1 MSEPGHPSTREA
13 VRGPASLDFDRTP
26 FIVIWETTRACDLAC
41 VHCRATAQ
49 PDPLPGELS
58 HAEAL
63 ALIDQVA
70 DMGAPVLVFSG
81 GDPLKRSD
89 LLELVRHAKSR
100 RLRVG
105 TIPAATPRL
114 TREAVFALKDAGLD
128 QIAFSLDASTAE
140 AHDRVRRVPG
150 TFAKV
155 MEAVTW
161 AHEAGIPLQINT
173 VISAANLDDLDR
185 IIALVSELK
194 IVFWEVF
201 FLVPV
206 GRGSDV
212 AGLTAPQYEQVFAR
226 LYALSRRADFVIKV
240 TEALHY
246 RRYVA
251 RRQMEERRDG
261 HDDQLTAPSASRMLP
276 GGAQP
281 MGRHWIDRGHGTIGL
296 APQTVNAGKGH
307 VFISCTGDVY
317 PSGFL
322 PRSAGNIRQAGLAAL
337 YRDAPLFRDLRT
349 PSLLKGRCGVC
360 EFHTICGGSRA
371 RAYAMTGD
379 YLAEDPRYAYQPH
392 ALYPVSDDSPTKEM
406 SCTPR
411 F

>member
-1 MSEPGHPSTREA
+1 MAAPGPSSPHEG
-13 VRGPASLDFDRTP
+13 VRGPASLDFGQTP

-63 ALIDQVA
+63 GLIDQVA
-70 DMGAPVLVFSG
+70 DMGTPVLVFSG

-89 LLELVRHAKSR
+89 VLELVRHAKSR

-114 TREAVFALKDAGLD
+114 TREAIFALKEAGLD
-128 QIAFSLDASTAE
+128 QIAFSLDASTAQ

-173 VISAANLDDLDR
+173 VLGAANFDDLGR
-185 IIALVSELK
+185 IIALVRELK
-194 IVFWEVF
+194 MVFWEVF

-206 GRGSDV
+206 GRGTDV
-212 AGLTAPQYEQVFAR
+212 AGLSAQQYEQIFAR
-226 LYALSRRADFVIKV
+226 LYTLSRHADFVIKV

-251 RRQMEERRDG
+251 QRRAEQRRDS
-261 HDDQLTAPSASRMLP
+261 HDESLTAAAADRVPR
-276 GGAQP
+276 GGFMP
-281 MGRHWIDRGHGTIGL
+281 MGRHWVDRGHGSIGL
-296 APQTVNAGKGH
+296 SPQTVNAGKGH
-307 VFISCTGDVY
+307 LFVSCTGDVY

-322 PRSAGNIRQAGLAAL
+322 PRTAGNIRQTGLATL
-337 YRDAPLFRDLRT
+337 YRDSPLFRELRT
-349 PSLLKGRCGVC
+349 PNLLRGRCGVC
-360 EFHTICGGSRA
+360 EFRTICGGSRA

-379 YLAEDPRYAYQPH
+379 YLAEDPCCVYVPKLLTGVPAGQG
-392 ALYPVSDDSPTKEM
+392 AAQ
-406 SCTPR
+406 
-411 F
+411 